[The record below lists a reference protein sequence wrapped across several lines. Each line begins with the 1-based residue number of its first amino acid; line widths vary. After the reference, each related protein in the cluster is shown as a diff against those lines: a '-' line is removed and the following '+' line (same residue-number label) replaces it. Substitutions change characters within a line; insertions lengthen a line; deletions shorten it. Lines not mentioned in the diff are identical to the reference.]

1 MGYQLAMDLGFEF
14 LISRAAI
21 VQKAQD
27 PSLIVSINFEPADF
41 SLYPLFKF

>member
-1 MGYQLAMDLGFEF
+1 MGFQLAMDLGFEF
-14 LISRAAI
+14 LISRAI

-41 SLYPLFKF
+41 SLSPLFKF